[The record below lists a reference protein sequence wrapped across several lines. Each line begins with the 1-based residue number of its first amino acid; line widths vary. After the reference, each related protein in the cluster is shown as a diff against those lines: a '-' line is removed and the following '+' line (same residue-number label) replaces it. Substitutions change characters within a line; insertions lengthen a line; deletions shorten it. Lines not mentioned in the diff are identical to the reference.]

1 MGRLTNTKKGNIMVT
16 MQIILK
22 TSVEV
27 AGVRNLICQLNN
39 GASFKAM
46 HLKAT
51 TTSNGGRDRM
61 VKYPVS
67 TLGF

>member
-1 MGRLTNTKKGNIMVT
+1 

-27 AGVRNLICQLNN
+27 AGVRNLICQLKN

-46 HLKAT
+46 HLEAT